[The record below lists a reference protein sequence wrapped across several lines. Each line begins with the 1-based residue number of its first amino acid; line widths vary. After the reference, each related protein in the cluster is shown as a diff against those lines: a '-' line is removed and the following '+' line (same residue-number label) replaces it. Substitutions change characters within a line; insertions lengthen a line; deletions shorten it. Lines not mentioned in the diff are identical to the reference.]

1 MVMRRS
7 SVPKAMIEGLIARS
21 SHLRTKRDL
30 CGRRALRIST
40 KRLAWIPSSNANRF
54 AVHFYPTR
62 SARATD
68 WSFDLCWFQ
77 NQLRYFGNARKRRDF
92 AINIARHQNPAIRD
106 EAEHPIKHQRVKSRG
121 RTRAALAF
129 QFGLSAFLALS
140 LTLPFPEALP
150 ATPRLKPTPRIEY
163 SGLAIL
169 ESRRLQQ
176 GFADA
181 TAGNWSQ
188 VREAA
193 QITRDPIAQ
202 KLLQWRILI
211 DDKSAPS
218 FSELQRGLNA
228 FADWP
233 RAQAI
238 RARAEQSALF
248 ALSAQ
253 EAERFLVES
262 GPRNDVGRASLALV
276 MQKLG
281 KSDRAI
287 ALARGIWRSSP
298 LDQLTQSRLLSAF
311 AQDLTP
317 EDHQIRFE
325 LLLWL
330 DRLDAARAL
339 LPRLTS
345 HEREIAYAW
354 IALRTNA
361 KNALTLFANL
371 SAEDGTRP
379 GLLFERARRAR
390 KAEKI
395 DAAID
400 LMRNVKAQDV
410 PLAARDDVWA
420 ERRLLILSAIKE
432 NRLTDAYAIAKEHGL
447 SSGENFAD
455 GEFLSG
461 WFALRGL
468 KDPELAAQHF
478 ATLEQGV
485 RTAVSLSRAR
495 FWRARALAAA
505 GKAEES
511 QNYYRLAAQFPTTFY
526 GQLAIVRGQ
535 IADAL
540 DLPLVATPTPE
551 ETMLF
556 NARDSVRA
564 IRILSEMG
572 ESELARL
579 FFLTLD
585 DQLENAQEH
594 SLLSSL
600 ALEMGLP
607 DLAVR
612 TAKSGLA
619 RGLIS
624 PVAAYP
630 IPALPREIRDG
641 AFVEPAL
648 VLAISR
654 QETEFDPQAISG
666 ANARGLM
673 QLLPSVAAAEARRL
687 GLDYRLAWLTDDP
700 DYNLRLGSSHLGALV
715 DQLNGS
721 YIMAAAAYN
730 AGTSRAVQWAQTYG
744 DPRQG
749 GIDPVDWIE
758 SIPFGET
765 RNYVQRVLENVQVYR
780 ARLSSAP
787 VPLDIERDLNRGRR
801 G

>member
-1 MVMRRS
+1 MSRR
-7 SVPKAMIEGLIARS
+7 IG
-21 SHLRTKRDL
+21 H
-30 CGRRALRIST
+30 G
-40 KRLAWIPSSNANRF
+40 
-54 AVHFYPTR
+54 
-62 SARATD
+62 
-68 WSFDLCWFQ
+68 
-77 NQLRYFGNARKRRDF
+77 RKRRDQ
-92 AINIARHQNPAIRD
+92 AINIAEHQKRAITAKAVGEIRQLRKTGR
-106 EAEHPIKHQRVKSRG
+106 A
-121 RTRAALAF
+121 RTRAAQAF
-129 QFGLSAFLALS
+129 QFGLSLFLALS
-140 LTLPFPEALP
+140 LTLPLPAALS
-150 ATPRLKPTPRIEY
+150 ATPRLKPAPRIEY
-163 SGLAIL
+163 SGLAIV

-176 GFADA
+176 GFVDA
-181 TAGNWSQ
+181 ASGNWSQ

-193 QITRDPIAQ
+193 QVARDPIAQ

-211 DDKSAPS
+211 DDKSAPG
-218 FSELQRGLNA
+218 FLELQRGLNA

-238 RARAEQSALF
+238 RARAEQSAPF
-248 ALSAQ
+248 ALSAS
-253 EAERFLVES
+253 EAERFLTES
-262 GPRNDVGRASLALV
+262 GPRNDVGRASLAMV

-287 ALARGIWRSSP
+287 ALARGIWRNSP
-298 LDQLTQSRLLSAF
+298 LDPLTQSRLLSAF

-317 EDHQIRFE
+317 EDHQIRVE

-330 DRLDAARAL
+330 DRIDAARAL

-345 HEREIAYAW
+345 REREIASAW

-361 KNALTLFANL
+361 RNALTLYAGLN
-371 SAEDGTRP
+371 ADDAKRP
-379 GLLFERARRAR
+379 GLQFERARRAR
-390 KAEKI
+390 KAEQI

-400 LMRNVKAQDV
+400 LMRKVEAQDV
-410 PLAARDDVWA
+410 PLAARDDVWG
-420 ERRLLILSAIKE
+420 ERRLLIGSAIKE
-432 NRLTDAYAIAKEHGL
+432 GRLRDGYAIAIQHGL
-447 SSGENFAD
+447 TSGENFAD

-468 KDPELAAQHF
+468 RDPDLAARHF
-478 ATLEQGV
+478 AALEQGV

-511 QNYYRLAAQFPTTFY
+511 QNFYRQAAQFPTTFY
-526 GQLAIVRGQ
+526 GQLAIVRGEV
-535 IADAL
+535 ADAL
-540 DLPLVATPTPE
+540 DLPQVAVPTIE

-564 IRILSEMG
+564 IRILCEMG
-572 ESELARL
+572 EIELARL

-600 ALEMGLP
+600 AIEMGLP

-624 PVAAYP
+624 PQAAYP
-630 IPALPREIRDG
+630 IPALSREIRDG
-641 AFVEPAL
+641 GVVEPAF

-654 QETEFDPQAISG
+654 QETEFDPQAISK

-700 DYNLRLGSSHLGALV
+700 DYNLRLGASHLGALV
-715 DQLNGS
+715 NQFDGS

-730 AGTSRAVQWAQTYG
+730 AGTTRAVQWAQTYG

-780 ARLSSAP
+780 ARLSPSP